1 MCLTNLQAIQK
12 GAMRSNQFVDLE
24 ATNYDGKLCRIK
36 DHMGNGHR
44 DAENIQYHTK
54 KGGGK

>member
-24 ATNYDGKLCRIK
+24 ATNYDGKHQMLFRIK
-36 DHMGNGHR
+36 DHMEIGVQG
-44 DAENIQYHTK
+44 Y
-54 KGGGK
+54 